1 MVDVLFRNG
10 RLPLHGI
17 ARQARLS
24 EKVVSE
30 TLTALIQHGFV
41 RWVTV
46 EEGPVER
53 TYYESFFEDIYPLIR
68 CGIEIHLVE
77 RHTGSPEVLLTLLR
91 MSN

>member
-1 MVDVLFRNG
+1 MRE
-10 RLPLHGI
+10 I
-17 ARQARLS
+17 TRQARLS

-46 EEGPVER
+46 EEGPIER
-53 TYYESFFEDIYPLIR
+53 TYYESFFEDIYTLVR
-68 CGIEIHLVE
+68 YGIEINLVE
-77 RHTGSPEVLLTLLR
+77 KHTGSPEVFLTLLS